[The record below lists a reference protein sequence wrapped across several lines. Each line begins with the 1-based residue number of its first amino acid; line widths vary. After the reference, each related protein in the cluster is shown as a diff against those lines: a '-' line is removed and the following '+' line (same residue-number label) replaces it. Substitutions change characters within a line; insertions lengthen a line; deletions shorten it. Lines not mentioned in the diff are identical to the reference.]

1 MLGDEARAIQ
11 QAALHSRLGI
21 PVIFGIDAIH
31 GHGINRNATIFPS
44 QLAMACAWNPELVR
58 EVGRVTAR
66 EVATDGLHWTFSPVL
81 CLGRDT
87 RWGRV
92 DETFGEDPYLAGE
105 LGAAIIRGYQ
115 GESLAG
121 DESILACAKHYI
133 GYGEAVGA
141 RDACDTQITYRKMR
155 EVFLPP
161 FAKAIQAGCASVMT
175 AYGSIDGTP
184 FTASRKTMIIPV
196 LVNPWNLFLLRNFF
210 SAIPAE
216 LHESAR
222 IDGANDV
229 RILWQI
235 ILPVSLP
242 ALATVA
248 LFYGV
253 SYWNQWFNA
262 MLYIED
268 ASKFPLQ
275 YLIMKMLRNIEL
287 LKQMS
292 SQAGFAVDM
301 SALPTVTTKMAT
313 AIVTIGPIV
322 IAYPFAQKYF
332 TSGLIVGSVKG

>member
-1 MLGDEARAIQ
+1 M
-11 QAALHSRLGI
+11 S
-21 PVIFGIDAIH
+21 
-31 GHGINRNATIFPS
+31 
-44 QLAMACAWNPELVR
+44 ELVQKKQRHSVSNKVLNTVVYILVILFCVLCIIPFLVGISASFSDERSLLR
-58 EVGRVTAR
+58 EGYSFWPVAFSTAAYDMLFSTRQIVDSYKVSIFVTVVGTVLSMVVTAMMAYPLSVKKLKYR
-66 EVATDGLHWTFSPVL
+66 GAISFFAYFTMLFNGGLVPTYMLVSKY
-81 CLGRDT
+81 LGMRDT
-87 RWGRV
+87 VW
-92 DETFGEDPYLAGE
+92 
-105 LGAAIIRGYQ
+105 
-115 GESLAG
+115 
-121 DESILACAKHYI
+121 C
-133 GYGEAVGA
+133 
-141 RDACDTQITYRKMR
+141 
-155 EVFLPP
+155 
-161 FAKAIQAGCASVMT
+161 
-175 AYGSIDGTP
+175 
-184 FTASRKTMIIPV
+184 MIIPV

>member
-1 MLGDEARAIQ
+1 M
-11 QAALHSRLGI
+11 S
-21 PVIFGIDAIH
+21 
-31 GHGINRNATIFPS
+31 
-44 QLAMACAWNPELVR
+44 ELVQKKQRHSISNRALNIVVYTLVILFCVLCIIPFLVGISASFSDERSLLR
-58 EVGRVTAR
+58 EGYSLWPVSFSTAAYDMLFSTRQIVDSYKVSIFVTVVGTAFSMVVTAMMAYPLSVKKLKYR
-66 EVATDGLHWTFSPVL
+66 GAISFFAYFTMLFNGGLVPTYMLVSKY
-81 CLGRDT
+81 LGMRDT
-87 RWGRV
+87 VW
-92 DETFGEDPYLAGE
+92 
-105 LGAAIIRGYQ
+105 
-115 GESLAG
+115 
-121 DESILACAKHYI
+121 C
-133 GYGEAVGA
+133 
-141 RDACDTQITYRKMR
+141 
-155 EVFLPP
+155 
-161 FAKAIQAGCASVMT
+161 
-175 AYGSIDGTP
+175 
-184 FTASRKTMIIPV
+184 MIIPV
-196 LVNPWNLFLLRNFF
+196 LENPWNLFLLRNFF

-301 SALPTVTTKMAT
+301 SSLPTVTTKMAT
-313 AIVTIGPIV
+313 AIVTIGPII

-332 TSGLIVGSVKG
+332 TSGLIVGSVTG

>member
-1 MLGDEARAIQ
+1 M
-11 QAALHSRLGI
+11 S
-21 PVIFGIDAIH
+21 
-31 GHGINRNATIFPS
+31 
-44 QLAMACAWNPELVR
+44 ELVR
-58 EVGRVTAR
+58 RKQRYSVSNQALNIVVYTL
-66 EVATDGLHWTFSPVL
+66 VILFCVL
-81 CLGRDT
+81 CIIPFVVGLSASFSDERSLLREGYSLWPVSFSTAAYNMLFSTRQIMDSYKVSIFVTVVGTAFSMMVTTMMAYPLSLKKLKYRGAISFFAYFTMLFNGGLVPTYMLISKYLGLRDT
-87 RWGRV
+87 VW
-92 DETFGEDPYLAGE
+92 
-105 LGAAIIRGYQ
+105 
-115 GESLAG
+115 
-121 DESILACAKHYI
+121 C
-133 GYGEAVGA
+133 
-141 RDACDTQITYRKMR
+141 
-155 EVFLPP
+155 
-161 FAKAIQAGCASVMT
+161 
-175 AYGSIDGTP
+175 
-184 FTASRKTMIIPV
+184 MIIPV

-301 SALPTVTTKMAT
+301 SSLPTVTTKMAT
-313 AIVTIGPIV
+313 AIVTIGPII

>member
-1 MLGDEARAIQ
+1 M
-11 QAALHSRLGI
+11 S
-21 PVIFGIDAIH
+21 
-31 GHGINRNATIFPS
+31 
-44 QLAMACAWNPELVR
+44 ELVQKKQRHSISNRALNIVVYTLVILFCVLCIIPFLVGISASFSDERSLLR
-58 EVGRVTAR
+58 EGYSLWPVSFSTAAYDMLFSTRQIVDSYKVSIFVTVVGTAFSMVVTAMMAYPLSVKKLKYR
-66 EVATDGLHWTFSPVL
+66 GAISFFAYFTMLFNGGLVPTYMLVSKY
-81 CLGRDT
+81 LGMRDT
-87 RWGRV
+87 VW
-92 DETFGEDPYLAGE
+92 
-105 LGAAIIRGYQ
+105 
-115 GESLAG
+115 
-121 DESILACAKHYI
+121 C
-133 GYGEAVGA
+133 
-141 RDACDTQITYRKMR
+141 
-155 EVFLPP
+155 
-161 FAKAIQAGCASVMT
+161 
-175 AYGSIDGTP
+175 
-184 FTASRKTMIIPV
+184 MIIPV

-301 SALPTVTTKMAT
+301 SSLPTVTTKMAT
-313 AIVTIGPIV
+313 AIVTIGPII

>member
-1 MLGDEARAIQ
+1 M
-11 QAALHSRLGI
+11 S
-21 PVIFGIDAIH
+21 
-31 GHGINRNATIFPS
+31 
-44 QLAMACAWNPELVR
+44 ELVR
-58 EVGRVTAR
+58 RKQRYSVSNQALNIVVYTL
-66 EVATDGLHWTFSPVL
+66 VILFCVL
-81 CLGRDT
+81 CIIPFVVGLSASFSDERSLLREGYSLWPVSFSTAAYNMLFSTRQIMDSYKVSIFVTVVGTAFSMMVTTMMAYPLSMKKLKYRGAISFFAYFTMLFNGGLVPTYMLISKYLGMRDT
-87 RWGRV
+87 VW
-92 DETFGEDPYLAGE
+92 
-105 LGAAIIRGYQ
+105 
-115 GESLAG
+115 
-121 DESILACAKHYI
+121 C
-133 GYGEAVGA
+133 
-141 RDACDTQITYRKMR
+141 
-155 EVFLPP
+155 
-161 FAKAIQAGCASVMT
+161 
-175 AYGSIDGTP
+175 
-184 FTASRKTMIIPV
+184 MIIPV

-301 SALPTVTTKMAT
+301 SSLPTVTTKMAT
-313 AIVTIGPIV
+313 AIVTIGPII